1 MPRASIKL
9 SDLELALEFV
19 STGAEA
25 ECEAYLEIQT
35 GTIYWKSVLA
45 DIEEPLP
52 DDIEDGENYLS
63 IPHKKALGLGKPLVL
78 KFCRE
83 YLPNDLEEVVAIFG
97 RRGAYTRF
105 KQLLERNNY
114 LAQWYNFEAEA
125 QATALR
131 QWCEDNE
138 ITIEA

>member
-35 GTIYWKSVLA
+35 GTIYWQSDLT

-52 DDIEDGENYLS
+52 GDLEDGENYLS
-63 IPHKKALGLGKPLVL
+63 IPHKKALV
-78 KFCRE
+78 
-83 YLPNDLEEVVAIFG
+83 D
-97 RRGAYTRF
+97 
-105 KQLLERNNY
+105 
-114 LAQWYNFEAEA
+114 
-125 QATALR
+125 
-131 QWCEDNE
+131 
-138 ITIEA
+138 